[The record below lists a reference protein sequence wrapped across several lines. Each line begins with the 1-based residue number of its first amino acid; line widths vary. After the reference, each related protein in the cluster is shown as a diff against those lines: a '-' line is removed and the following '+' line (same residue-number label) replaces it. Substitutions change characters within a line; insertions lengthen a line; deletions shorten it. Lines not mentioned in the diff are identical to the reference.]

1 MPEYVVKCTDCGASF
16 VAGSNVAK
24 YCPDCR
30 ESSRRRVHREHMRA
44 VRAGKARAVK
54 PVREGCTWCGAT
66 VPKGVHYCNEACRK
80 AMRNEESR
88 AADVLKALEDQ
99 QKARIEERPESTF
112 RAATLAEA
120 EAIKVFYDGPS
131 RAELREH
138 ALIGAAPAVTFH
150 GIRKGV

>member
-1 MPEYVVKCTDCGASF
+1 MHVVTCTDCGASF
-16 VAGSNVAK
+16 TAGTPWAK
-24 YCPDCR
+24 YCPACR
-30 ESSRRRVHREHMRA
+30 ESSHRRIRREYMRA
-44 VRAGKARAVK
+44 M
-54 PVREGCTWCGAT
+54 REGEVPPKKRERDGCTWCGAT

-88 AADVLKALEDQ
+88 ATDALKALEDQ
-99 QKARIEERPESTF
+99 QKARIEERPASTF

-120 EAIKVFYDGPS
+120 EAIKVFCDGPS